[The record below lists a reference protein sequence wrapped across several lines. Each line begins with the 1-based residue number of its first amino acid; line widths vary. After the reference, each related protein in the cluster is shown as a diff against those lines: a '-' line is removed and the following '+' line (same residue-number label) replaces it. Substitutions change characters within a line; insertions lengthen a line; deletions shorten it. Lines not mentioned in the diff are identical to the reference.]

1 MRQCRECLQRD
12 ASTGRLEFYD
22 LEADIR
28 DGRAGGA
35 RRQAGGSARGSEA
48 VIPLSLLA
56 LVGCGNDRRD
66 ATVSDETRSAGL
78 QAALAAATHDC
89 GNRGS
94 PRDYGCGRRL
104 EQRTQEVLD
113 GLDGLDDP
121 TKREHIDHALN
132 TVASECDACETRLRH
147 ARP

>member
-1 MRQCRECLQRD
+1 MRRTFGIVAL
-12 ASTGRLEFYD
+12 AVPAVT
-22 LEADIR
+22 
-28 DGRAGGA
+28 RAGA
-35 RRQAGGSARGSEA
+35 LAALKL

-56 LVGCGNDRRD
+56 LVGCGYDRRD
-66 ATVSDETRSAGL
+66 ATVSDETRLAGL
-78 QAALAAATHDC
+78 QGALAAATREC

-113 GLDGLDDP
+113 ALDGLDDP

-132 TVASECDACETRLRH
+132 TVASECDACETLLRH